1 MPLKTLL
8 IVLVTLALVKSSPT
22 FKNVEFKGYSV
33 FTLKFSRAIV
43 EASTLKTELPDQIYD
58 HLEFIEQSIPVLKEG
73 SVSDIEDL
81 DELTI
86 EKCKLKTI
94 EAGAFKNLPM
104 LRRLSLKG
112 NCLEEIA
119 EGVFNNLRISI
130 LDLSQNQIKLIRDDA
145 LTSLPN
151 LLTINLADNVIS
163 EWNKRWFYQVPLL
176 TRISMQNNSLETIPS
191 KAFPNLKGEKR
202 YGKVRLTLNLIF
214 SHNQIKEIEENAFEG
229 IENINNLWLDHNKIT
244 NFSDDLL
251 EKVNVK
257 DLRLEHNQIRCLNGN
272 LSSII
277 KAEMTHMDGNPF
289 DCKCLEKVQK
299 WAEEKDRKLDL
310 FYSEMHCAADRIKKK
325 MSDFEKRLKDINA
338 GKEAEEVNSNQ
349 RIEDEIE
356 VFSE

>member
-1 MPLKTLL
+1 MFLKTLS
-8 IVLVTLALVKSSPT
+8 IILVTLALANSSPT

-33 FTLKFSRAIV
+33 FTFKFSKTITL
-43 EASTLKTELPDQIYD
+43 ASTLKTEVPDGIYD
-58 HLEFIEQSIPVLKEG
+58 HLEFIDQLIPVLKEG

-86 EKCKLKTI
+86 GKCKLKTI
-94 EAGAFKNLPM
+94 EAGAFKNIPM

-112 NCLEEIA
+112 NFLEEIA
-119 EGVFNNLRISI
+119 EGVFNNLRISM
-130 LDLSQNQIKLIRDDA
+130 LDLSQNRIKLIRDEA
-145 LTSLPN
+145 LNHMPN
-151 LLTINLADNVIS
+151 LLNINLADNAIRK
-163 EWNKRWFYQVPLL
+163 WNKRWFYQVPLL
-176 TRISMQNNSLETIPS
+176 TRISMQNNSVETIPS

-202 YGKVRLTLNLIF
+202 FGKIRLTLNLIF
-214 SHNQIKEIEENAFEG
+214 SHNQIKEIEDNAFEG
-229 IENINNLWLDHNKIT
+229 IENINNLWLDHNKII
-244 NFSDDLL
+244 NFPDNLL

-310 FYSEMHCAADRIKKK
+310 FYSEMHCAADRIRKK
-325 MSDFEKRLKDINA
+325 MSDLEKRLKDINA
-338 GKEAEEVNSNQ
+338 VKEAEEVTSVQ
-349 RIEDEIE
+349 KVEDEVE
-356 VFSE
+356 VF